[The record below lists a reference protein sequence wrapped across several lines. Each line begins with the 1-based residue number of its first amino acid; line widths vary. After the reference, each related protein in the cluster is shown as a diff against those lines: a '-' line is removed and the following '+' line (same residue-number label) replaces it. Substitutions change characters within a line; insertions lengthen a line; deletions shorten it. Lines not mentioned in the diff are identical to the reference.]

1 MSEIT
6 YRPATRD
13 DLEAIRIHFNA
24 AFHGTRSA
32 ATQAWKYAPKPWTQS
47 DPIGIVALRDSEV
60 VGFYGSLPWQLVIQ
74 GHVVGVAQPCDVS
87 VAEELRGSEV
97 SQELFDRFAAARSEF
112 GRFGF
117 GFPNQIHLNL
127 GQKRLGYTIQTGTRV
142 YGRAPAAL
150 EYLPGEVEHAD
161 QVPDDWFPFCDLTV
175 REIGISTYRSLEFLR
190 WRYQSLPGRDF
201 GFLTARSEGNVVGTL
216 AYQLTPHGLRIYDW
230 LAGDATTYTLL
241 LSRLVDRY
249 PSLPIMHGCTETA
262 PYLDQLEPL
271 GFSLSESGSLV
282 TCAITEAGEHVTDG
296 LVAFARSSGRWFE
309 TWTGTDH

>member
-6 YRPATRD
+6 YRTATRD
-13 DLEAIRIHFNA
+13 DLEPIRVHFNV
-24 AFHGTRSA
+24 AFNGSRSPR
-32 ATQAWKYAPKPWTQS
+32 TQEWKYAPKPWAQS
-47 DPIGIVALRDSEV
+47 DPIGIVALREGDV
-60 VGFYGSLPWQLVIQ
+60 VGFYGALPWQLVVN
-74 GHVVGVAQPCDVS
+74 GHVIGVAQPCDVS
-87 VAEELRGSEV
+87 VAEDLRGSEV

-112 GRFGF
+112 GRLGF

-142 YGRAPAAL
+142 YGREPAPM
-150 EYLPGEVEHAD
+150 EYLPGEIEHAD
-161 QVPDDWFPFCDLTV
+161 EVPDSWFPFCDMTA

-201 GFLTARSEGNVVGTL
+201 CFLTAKSEENVIGTL
-216 AYQLTPHGLRIYDW
+216 AYQLTLHGLRIFDW
-230 LAGDATTYTLL
+230 LAGDLATYAAL

-249 PSLPIMHGCTETA
+249 PNLPIQHACTETA

-271 GFSLSESGSLV
+271 GFTLAESGSLV

-296 LVAFARSSGRWFE
+296 LAAFARSSGRWFA
-309 TWTGTDH
+309 TWTDTDH